1 MNSLGIVL
9 SAITWSAPIMVDY
22 EEDDD
27 GVLSRLVSGRVKQDY
42 EVLLVIN
49 KLILLSLQEVL

>member
-1 MNSLGIVL
+1 ML
-9 SAITWSAPIMVDY
+9 SPITWSAPIMVDY

-42 EVLLVIN
+42 KVLLVIN

>member
-1 MNSLGIVL
+1 MVL
-9 SAITWSAPIMVDY
+9 SAITWSAAIMVDY
-22 EEDDD
+22 EDDDD

-49 KLILLSLQEVL
+49 KLILSSLQEVL

>member
-1 MNSLGIVL
+1 ML
-9 SAITWSAPIMVDY
+9 SAITWSAAIMVDY

-27 GVLSRLVSGRVKQDY
+27 GVLSRLIPGRVKQDY